1 MPGASTVLLT
11 MDRAPAI
18 DPTVLREARERAG
31 LTQLQLATRV
41 GVVGGERISSWERGL
56 SRPRTPKVL
65 HAVARALR
73 VKPES
78 LLAEPVDGTDLRYLR
93 FVAGL
98 STAELAKKV
107 GVSAATVQRW
117 ESGRRTRT
125 LPTDVVKLLAKA
137 LGVPAAVA
145 RAAIERS

>member
-18 DPTVLREARERAG
+18 DPTVLRVARERAV

-56 SRPRTPKVL
+56 SRPRTPAVL
-65 HAVARALR
+65 HALAGVLGVEPAA
-73 VKPES
+73 
-78 LLAEPVDGTDLRYLR
+78 LLADPADGPDLRWLR
-93 FVAGL
+93 FAAGL
-98 STAELAKKV
+98 STAELAKRV

-117 ESGRRTRT
+117 ESGQRSRT
-125 LPTDVVKLLAKA
+125 LPTDVLEAIAGA
-137 LGVPAAVA
+137 LGVSSAVA
-145 RAAIERS
+145 HVAVDRS

>member
-1 MPGASTVLLT
+1 

-41 GVVGGERISSWERGL
+41 GVVGGERISNWERGL

-65 HAVARALR
+65 HALAGALR
-73 VKPES
+73 VKPAS
-78 LLAEPVDGTDLRYLR
+78 LLAEPVDGPDLRHLR

-117 ESGRRTRT
+117 ESGQRTRT
-125 LPTDVVKLLAKA
+125 PPTDGVKLLAKA